1 MGGIR
6 THGRLPVNWFRV
18 ISVWPT
24 LDDFIRNCWNI
35 AERQKSDEI
44 RLCEGSKTQ
53 KPLKIWK
60 RVKSDEIAISNIFLR
75 FLLEKSLEMAYFL
88 PLWRSI
94 GSAFLRLRLCPTEQ
108 KIISPNSAVDGMQTF
123 WYFINNLSY
132 MTSYKNNMFANNTQV
147 SIFTKTQYY
156 ASIK

>member
-1 MGGIR
+1 MNPSAGK
-6 THGRLPVNWFRV
+6 TDLPDFEWFRV
-18 ISVWPT
+18 ISVWAI

-75 FLLEKSLEMAYFL
+75 FLLENSLEMAYFL
-88 PLWRSI
+88 PLWRSV
-94 GSAFLRLRLCPTEQ
+94 GSAFFEAPVTADITKNHIGWHCGRWDANFGILL
-108 KIISPNSAVDGMQTF
+108 IITTHMGKTF
-123 WYFINNLSY
+123 QWKLFLKQRNN
-132 MTSYKNNMFANNTQV
+132 FG
-147 SIFTKTQYY
+147 
-156 ASIK
+156 